1 MWWRTSRTIA
11 GAGVGAL
18 AVAMVAVAVAV
29 AGYTFPSNVNF
40 GPSTISP
47 DKVTGVVKSTKAAC
61 RKGRQVKL
69 YYEPPGRSRGGFTQ
83 IGSDRTNSDGKFR
96 INGSFFVGH
105 YKVVVPAKSLG
116 SNRLRERGKL
126 EDKLVEV
133 EEDEQ
138 FDDEPLNRRGHRT
151 GCSRT
156 DSTSDE

>member
-1 MWWRTSRTIA
+1 MRWRKSRTIA
-11 GAGVGAL
+11 SAGVGAL

-47 DKVTGVVKSTKAAC
+47 DKVTGVVKSTKGAC

-69 YYEPPGRSRGGFTQ
+69 YYEPPGRSRGGFEQ

-96 INGSFFVGH
+96 IDGSFFVGH

-116 SNRLRERGKL
+116 SNRQRGKL
-126 EDKLVEV
+126 EDRLVEV

-138 FDDEPLNRRGHRT
+138 LDDEPLNRRGHRT